1 MKMQLYCVYF
11 ESANYAGYGEHCLVM
26 ADSELDAM
34 SNQAMLDYAE
44 EKYREQDEEQF
55 IEENGEDTDG
65 VIWAGIMTAVPLAGS
80 EFEKYL
86 ADPSQAQFY
95 PMID

>member
-1 MKMQLYCVYF
+1 MKNELYCVYF

-26 ADSELDAM
+26 ADSEADAM
-34 SNQAMLDYAE
+34 DNEAVLDYAE
-44 EKYREQDEEQF
+44 QTYQEQDEGLF

-65 VIWAGIMTAVPLAGS
+65 VIWAHVKTAVPLAGS

-86 ADPSQAQFY
+86 ADPSQASFY
-95 PMID
+95 PMIG